1 MRVKNRFVFAIIL
14 LALSWAANSCAK
26 QVKLDADDSERRLL
40 EAFLK
45 IDQNNTWEVKSDG
58 IATLMNQTGSGK
70 VVTDTSNVFVNITA
84 SDIRGNNVI
93 DNFVYM
99 GTSSVGMS
107 TNNVALARQLGE
119 YLNTWYYGE
128 RLLPMREEMVLVS
141 RGLTRGLR
149 SALKGK
155 REGDSFKVLLPTWT
169 SDYGVYSPSRTATY
183 PIIYEIEIVKVI
195 EDYEAHVLTLLQQYS
210 DDYYGGIGPI
220 KETDEDSGE
229 ESIVEGIYVAMID
242 AGDGEQLKSGDRI
255 NFNYTATLLDGFVFD
270 TSIEDVAREHR
281 IYNSSN
287 TYGTITD
294 YQLTN
299 SNSSGSVD
307 DGSGNTISMPNGVNR
322 ALMQMKAGGSAYIFF
337 SHIFGYA
344 DAMSDT
350 KQFGWWQ
357 PLVYHIVI
365 EEAEDTD

>member
-14 LALSWAANSCAK
+14 LALFWAANSCAK
-26 QVKLDADDSERRLL
+26 QTKLDADDSERRLL

-45 IDQNNTWEVKSDG
+45 IDQNNMWEVKSNG

-70 VVTDTSNVFVNITA
+70 VVTDTSCVFVNITA
-84 SDIRGNNVI
+84 STIRGNYVI
-93 DNFVYM
+93 DNAVYM
-99 GTSSVGMS
+99 GSSSVGMS
-107 TNNVALARQLGE
+107 TNNVALAKQLGE
-119 YLNTWYYGE
+119 YLNTWHYGE

-141 RGLTRGLR
+141 RGLTSGLR
-149 SALKGK
+149 STLKGK

-169 SDYGVYSPSRTATY
+169 SDYGEYSSSRTATY

-195 EDYEAHVLTLLQQYS
+195 EDYEAHVLALLQQYS

-220 KETDEDSGE
+220 KETDEDSGA

-255 NFNYTATLLDGFVFD
+255 SFNYTATLLDGFVFD

-281 IYNSSN
+281 IYNSNN

-294 YQLTN
+294 YQLPN

-307 DGSGNTISMPNGVNR
+307 DGSGNNTISMPNGVNR
-322 ALMQMKAGGSAYIFF
+322 ALMQMKAGGSAYVFF

-344 DAMSDT
+344 DATSDT

-365 EEAEDTD
+365 EPAEG

>member
-1 MRVKNRFVFAIIL
+1 MRLENRFIFTIIL

-58 IATLMNQTGSGK
+58 IAIFMNYTGSGK
-70 VVTDTSNVFVNITA
+70 VVSDTSNVFVNITA
-84 SDIRGNNVI
+84 SDIKGNNVI

-99 GTSSVGMS
+99 ETSSVGMS
-107 TNNVALARQLGE
+107 TNNIALAKQLGE
-119 YLNTWYYGE
+119 YLNIWYYGE
-128 RLLPMREEMVLVS
+128 RLFPMREEMVLVS
-141 RGLTRGLR
+141 KGLTSGLR
-149 SALKGK
+149 STLKGK

-195 EDYEAHVLTLLQQYS
+195 EDYEAHVLALLQQYS

-220 KETDEDSGE
+220 KETNEDSGE
-229 ESIVEGIYVAMID
+229 ESTVEGIYVATID
-242 AGDGEQLKSGDRI
+242 AGTGELLKSGDRI
-255 NFNYTATLLDGFVFD
+255 NFNYTATLLNGFIFE

-287 TYGTITD
+287 TYGTILD
-294 YQLTN
+294 YQITSS
-299 SNSSGSVD
+299 SNSDSVS
-307 DGSGNTISMPNGVNR
+307 DGSGNTISLPQGVNR
-322 ALMQMKAGGSAYIFF
+322 ALMQMKAGGSAYVFF
-337 SHIFGYA
+337 SHYFGYA
-344 DAMSDT
+344 EASSGT

-365 EEAEDTD
+365 DPAED